1 MQEDLWKIGGVLIV
15 GIFIIYLV
23 VSIFSVKQRTI
34 EGLENASASSTNGE
48 AAFAANYAAALKAQ
62 TVQMEDALLIS
73 KYRKDY
79 ENVIINMDDYVNI
92 LMLKTILDIDITKDT
107 KTIVSSLEKINTL
120 SASKKSLNE
129 TMVFIDK
136 Q

>member
-1 MQEDLWKIGGVLIV
+1 LI
-15 GIFIIYLV
+15 I
-23 VSIFSVKQRTI
+23 SIFTVKQRTI
-34 EGLENASASSTNGE
+34 EGLENASSSRTNGE
-48 AAFAANYAAALKAQ
+48 AAMAANYAAAIKAQ
-62 TVQMEDALLIS
+62 TVQIQDALLIS

-92 LMLKTILDIDITKDT
+92 LMLKIMLDIDLTKDT
-107 KTIVSSLEKINTL
+107 KSIISSLEQMNAL
-120 SASKKSLNE
+120 SNAKKSLNE

>member
-34 EGLENASASSTNGE
+34 EGLENASASTTNGE